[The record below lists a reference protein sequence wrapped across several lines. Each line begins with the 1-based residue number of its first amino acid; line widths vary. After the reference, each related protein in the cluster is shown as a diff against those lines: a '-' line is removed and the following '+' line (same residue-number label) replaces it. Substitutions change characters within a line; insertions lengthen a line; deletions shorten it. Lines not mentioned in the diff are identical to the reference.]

1 MNTKPTHIASV
12 LQFKKALYVNKK
24 ARIGLSGPS
33 GSGKTLTALKIA
45 SGICQTEGN
54 ARIALVDTEN
64 NSSVLYSDRIEF
76 DVLNIDPPF
85 QIEKYIEAIKSAE
98 QAGYHVIILDSISH
112 AWAGEGGLLDVQ
124 GKLSDGG
131 MNSFTAW
138 RKLTPQHNAFVEA
151 MIRSK
156 LHVIATMRA
165 KMEYIIEQTDKGK
178 SVPKK
183 VGLAPIQRDGMDYE
197 FDIVFDLDLAHN
209 AISSKDRSSLF
220 DGKIITKPAEEVGS
234 QIITWLNRSVASPSP
249 VVGLPAVVKTEAG
262 HPSSTQPDHQPQ
274 SAPASPPLFTNNGH
288 HLGEKE
294 TEAMLFAIQHATSV
308 ERLFSI
314 EQSMTKGLNGK
325 KITTEQAEKVKQA
338 IQERSTQLAQMK
350 AA

>member
-1 MNTKPTHIASV
+1 MSQFTKPTNV
-12 LQFKKALYVNKK
+12 LQFKKAQYVTKK

-45 SGICQTEGN
+45 AGICATESN
-54 ARIALVDTEN
+54 PKIALVDTEN

-76 DVLNIDPPF
+76 DLLNIDPPF
-85 QIEKYIEAIKSAE
+85 QIEKYIEAIKAAE
-98 QAGYHVIILDSISH
+98 QAGYHVLILDSISH

-124 GKLSDGG
+124 GKLADGG

-156 LHVIATMRA
+156 LHVIATMRS
-165 KMEYIIEQTDKGK
+165 KMDYIIEQSDKGK
-178 SVPKK
+178 AIPKK
-183 VGLAPIQRDGMDYE
+183 VGLAPIQREGMDYE
-197 FDIVFDLDLAHN
+197 FDIVFDLDLGHN

-220 DGKIITKPAEEVGS
+220 DGKVLTKPSEEVGT
-234 QIITWLNRSVASPSP
+234 QIIAWLNRNSGNGAQQKPQVLKSSQPLPQAPPS
-249 VVGLPAVVKTEAG
+249 
-262 HPSSTQPDHQPQ
+262 HPQPEPQ
-274 SAPASPPLFTNNGH
+274 PASSNPPLFNNNGH
-288 HLGEKE
+288 NLGEKE
-294 TEAMLFAIQHATSV
+294 TEAMLFAVRHAPSV

-314 EQSMTKGLNGK
+314 EQSMTKGLNSK
-325 KITTEQAEKVKQA
+325 KITSEQAEKVKKA
-338 IQERSTQLAQMK
+338 IQERSTQLAKQK